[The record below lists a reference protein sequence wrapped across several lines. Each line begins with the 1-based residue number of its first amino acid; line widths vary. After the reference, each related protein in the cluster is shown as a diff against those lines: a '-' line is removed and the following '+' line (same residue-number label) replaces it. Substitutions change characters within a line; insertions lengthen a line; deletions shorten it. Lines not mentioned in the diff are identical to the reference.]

1 MEQEVKELF
10 EKYKATG
17 DKAARDKIVEKY
29 LYVAQ
34 ILAKKFVGRGIEY
47 DDLYQVASLA
57 LFKGVDRFNPD
68 LGLEFTTFI
77 TPTITGEIK
86 NYFRDKARA
95 VKVPR
100 KIARLHAGINAAKK
114 EYFDKYGK
122 KPTAAELADMLG
134 VSEEDILSASEIGGT
149 VSLDAPASPSEGD
162 GDDREISRYD
172 SIADDRDP
180 FSDFENKEAL
190 ASALKNLS
198 DTERKLV
205 SYRFGEELSQSE
217 TAARLGVSQMFVSR
231 MERKIIVKLRDYL
244 KDCV

>member
-47 DDLYQVASLA
+47 DDLYQVASMA

-100 KIARLHAGINAAKK
+100 KIARLHSEINAAKK
-114 EYFDKYGK
+114 EYFDKHGK
-122 KPTAAELADMLG
+122 KPTAADLSAMLG
-134 VSEEDILSASEIGGT
+134 VSEEEILSASEIGGT
-149 VSLDAPASPSEGD
+149 VSLDAPASSDGD
-162 GDDREISRYD
+162 GDDREVSRYD
-172 SIADDRDP
+172 SIADDKDP
-180 FSDFENKEAL
+180 FADFENKDAI
-190 ASALKNLS
+190 ASALKQLN
-198 DTERKLV
+198 DTERKV
-205 SYRFGEELSQSE
+205 VAMRFVDELSQSE

-231 MERKIIVKLRDYL
+231 MERKIIAKLRDFL